1 MLPSVRV
8 GRRGDVITI
17 EQRVAARVEGIHTS
31 SGHDSSSI
39 HDEYR
44 TPIYEA
50 GLGSPTSVP
59 LVKERLTVP
68 ASAVSEQQVRQAVD
82 HAIAAYDPGTAALS
96 VQLSGGALPRLLQTV
111 AALGLAGAGLYLA
124 ISFHKS
130 PSIAPPGDPFTG
142 LQKVFAV
149 LPGVFVLMTLTIAVT
164 CARAAWVL
172 RTPRFVAEEQWGL
185 LRQVLTQLSGQEPGS
200 SRPLDIEAG
209 LRRDLITHP
218 SGVSLTRGVTRDGRM
233 GPPWPDAYDVAKRVR
248 QGRRALVV
256 MTVFASVFLLVGV
269 LIFLLFIAA
278 GQLTLIPLLG
288 GISVF
293 GAILSHISQ
302 RCDRLLVSYP
312 STMPGEEEPRELGW
326 EDVDTASLPAWCD
339 ARRRERHWNL
349 AAIVFLIEF
358 VVAVLA
364 IFASVMLNQTA
375 FSTSSSSHEAH
386 THALIWNSVLVLV
399 IITTALAT
407 VVIGRHWIQQKD
419 NELRHQAGLI

>member
-39 HDEYR
+39 HDEYQ

-124 ISFHKS
+124 ISFHRS

-149 LPGVFVLMTLTIAVT
+149 LPGVFVLMALTIAVT

-172 RTPRFVAEEQWGL
+172 RTPRFVAEE
-185 LRQVLTQLSGQEPGS
+185 
-200 SRPLDIEAG
+200 
-209 LRRDLITHP
+209 
-218 SGVSLTRGVTRDGRM
+218 
-233 GPPWPDAYDVAKRVR
+233 
-248 QGRRALVV
+248 
-256 MTVFASVFLLVGV
+256 
-269 LIFLLFIAA
+269 
-278 GQLTLIPLLG
+278 
-288 GISVF
+288 
-293 GAILSHISQ
+293 
-302 RCDRLLVSYP
+302 
-312 STMPGEEEPRELGW
+312 
-326 EDVDTASLPAWCD
+326 
-339 ARRRERHWNL
+339 
-349 AAIVFLIEF
+349 
-358 VVAVLA
+358 
-364 IFASVMLNQTA
+364 
-375 FSTSSSSHEAH
+375 
-386 THALIWNSVLVLV
+386 
-399 IITTALAT
+399 
-407 VVIGRHWIQQKD
+407 
-419 NELRHQAGLI
+419 